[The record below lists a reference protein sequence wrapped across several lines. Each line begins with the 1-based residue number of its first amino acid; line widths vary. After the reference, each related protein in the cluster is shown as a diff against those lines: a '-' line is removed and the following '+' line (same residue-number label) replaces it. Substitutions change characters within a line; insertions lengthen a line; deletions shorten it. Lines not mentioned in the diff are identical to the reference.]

1 MHDLVIRNGR
11 IVDGSGKPAFDGDVA
26 IDGGLITSVGGKA
39 GGARREIDA
48 AGLLV
53 TPGWVDIHTHYDG
66 QVAWDP
72 YLSPS
77 SWHGITTVVM
87 GNCGVGFAPVKPG
100 EEEFLIGLME
110 GVEDIPGE
118 ALATGMTWNWESFGQ
133 YLDALSAMTRAI
145 DVGAQVAHGAVRA
158 YVMGER
164 GAHNEPATEEDIARM
179 AAIVRDALRA
189 GAVGFSTSRTI
200 GHRAKNGEVV
210 PGTYADQNELLGI
223 GRTLGQV
230 GHGVFEMASDLTGI
244 DRSMEWMA
252 RLSKETG
259 RPVSFIAVHLTNS
272 PMLDGRQLLSEIHQ
286 LNRGGARLISQVS
299 ARPPSLLMS
308 LRGSGH
314 PLNMHPTYRSMSDLK
329 FEEKLA
335 RLRDPQIRARI
346 LAEWSQ
352 LKLGPIAERVMRG
365 FDNFF
370 QLGDP
375 PNYEPT
381 ADMSVA
387 SRAAREGKTPEELTY
402 DILLERGGTEF
413 IYTPINMPMTDYRSR
428 SFDFIGELLGDPATR
443 LSLSDGGAHCGVVCD
458 AGMPTFVMT
467 HWVRDRKRGPRLPLE
482 KAVKLQT
489 RDNAEFYGFMDRGLI
504 APGMKADLNVIDF
517 DNLRLHAPEM
527 VFDFPAGARRLVQ
540 KADGY
545 KYTILSGEVT
555 FEDGKPTGAMPG
567 KIVRAGQPGA

>member
-53 TPGWVDIHTHYDG
+53 TPGWVYIHTHYDG